1 VGQPS
6 QTCRSTSLSSLL
18 SRLYGILY
26 ITFTLANAH
35 SQVVGQNIF
44 DSAESFASAVVP
56 LLVTTPVL
64 RILSK
69 LQRSLDVLD
78 IEGLTQLRRRLE
90 TETINEHE
98 KSAPTSVGISPLN
111 SSSPEPS
118 ISEWG
123 NFVDAYI
130 SSHDSLDHTAPAT
143 ANLRYYTLA
152 YLLSATF
159 KDCSII
165 LKLHHGIDEGHNTVT
180 AIDLDPKSVD
190 KLQTWEALDKEIVQT
205 YAGVEGKQCIDRW
218 KEHRAP

>member
-1 VGQPS
+1 MGKPS
-6 QTCRSTSLSSLL
+6 QTCRSA
-18 SRLYGILY
+18 YY
-26 ITFTLANAH
+26 IVIEPFVRHFVHNIANAH
-35 SQVVGQNIF
+35 SQIVDQNIF

-90 TETINEHE
+90 AETINKHE
-98 KSAPTSVGISPLN
+98 KSAPDSTFVGISPHN

-123 NFVDAYI
+123 DFVNAYI

-190 KLQTWEALDKEIVQT
+190 KLQTWEALDKEIVET
-205 YAGVEGKQCIDRW
+205 YAGVEGKQCIDQW